1 MSILLRVIG
10 LVFVLTLLVIVFML
24 LLPAKKNPTEEFV
37 ISPTVISLKSIDPSS
52 DDEDTSLV
60 RKKLSFD
67 VSPSVYLTTS
77 FNVLVPTSTCCDTLF
92 NIVHSNLPDNSFF
105 ISTDQQQYLDI
116 VFIDL
121 KGPATFFSV
130 QLVPYQGVK
139 RGWFMET
146 MSGYTRLYQLVEG
159 IGKIYLGLSLDRT
172 TIQGYNLDKG
182 IYASVNV
189 VLTS

>member
-10 LVFVLTLLVIVFML
+10 LVFVFTLLVIVFML
-24 LLPAKKNPTEEFV
+24 LIPVKKNPNEGFV
-37 ISPTVISLKSIDPSS
+37 ISQTTVVPLKSTDSSS
-52 DDEDTSLV
+52 DDETSLV

-77 FNVLVPTSTCCDTLF
+77 FNVLVPNSTCCDTLF
-92 NIVHSNLPDNSFF
+92 NIVPSNLPDNSFF
-105 ISTDQQQYLDI
+105 ISTDQEQYLDI

-130 QLVPYQGVK
+130 QLVSYQGVK
-139 RGWFMET
+139 RGWFMEN
-146 MSGYTRLYQLVEG
+146 MSGYSRFYQLVDG
-159 IGKIYLGLSLDRT
+159 MGKIYLGLSLDRT
-172 TIQGYNLDKG
+172 TIQGYSLDKG

-189 VLTS
+189 HLD

>member
-10 LVFVLTLLVIVFML
+10 LVFVFTLLVIVFML
-24 LLPAKKNPTEEFV
+24 LIPVKKNPNEGFV
-37 ISPTVISLKSIDPSS
+37 ISQTTVVPLKSTDSSS
-52 DDEDTSLV
+52 DDETSLV

-92 NIVHSNLPDNSFF
+92 NIVPSNLPDNSFF
-105 ISTDQQQYLDI
+105 ISTDQEQYLDI

-146 MSGYTRLYQLVEG
+146 MSGYSRFYQLVG
-159 IGKIYLGLSLDRT
+159 GMGKIYLGLSLDRT
-172 TIQGYNLDKG
+172 TIQGYTLDKG

-189 VLTS
+189 HLD

>member
-10 LVFVLTLLVIVFML
+10 LVFVFTLLVIVFML
-24 LLPAKKNPTEEFV
+24 LIPVKKNPNEGFV
-37 ISPTVISLKSIDPSS
+37 ISQTTVVPLKSTDSSS
-52 DDEDTSLV
+52 DDETSLV

-92 NIVHSNLPDNSFF
+92 NIVPSNLPDNSFF
-105 ISTDQQQYLDI
+105 ISTDQEQYLDI

-146 MSGYTRLYQLVEG
+146 MSGYSRFYQLVDG
-159 IGKIYLGLSLDRT
+159 MGKIYLGLSLDRT
-172 TIQGYNLDKG
+172 TIQGYTLDKG

-189 VLTS
+189 HLD